1 MPPEGATA
9 YENKVVSVKV
19 EQHRGKRHAASAAL
33 SDRQL
38 ADSRF
43 VRNDAGFGEVEHVIL
58 REDGYKHNPAGVFL
72 ILDMPSTVLLTLPP
86 ELLLKVIHL
95 LPTSDVQHLQL
106 TCKHLRSI
114 VEFSG
119 FHTYAKQLH
128 LSGVHDDFP
137 PGFSYFERLK
147 ALKQRDENWASLRPR
162 SIARMNIPFHASGIY
177 DLTGGVFLLGYKGD
191 TPSSTSTRG
200 FHYTMLPT
208 IDSDSGSHS
217 QAWPGVEFESE
228 VIDVGLA
235 IPEHDLIAVVTW

>member
-1 MPPEGATA
+1 
-9 YENKVVSVKV
+9 
-19 EQHRGKRHAASAAL
+19 
-33 SDRQL
+33 
-38 ADSRF
+38 
-43 VRNDAGFGEVEHVIL
+43 
-58 REDGYKHNPAGVFL
+58 
-72 ILDMPSTVLLTLPP
+72 MPSTVLLTLPP

-95 LPTSDVQHLQL
+95 LPTSDVRHLQS
-106 TCKHLRSI
+106 TCKHLCSL

-137 PGFSYFERLK
+137 PGFSYLERLK

-162 SIARMNIPFHASGIY
+162 SIARMSIPFHASGIY

-191 TPSSTSTRG
+191 APHSASTRG
-200 FHYTMLPT
+200 FCYTTLPT
-208 IDSDSGSHS
+208 IDSDSSSHS
-217 QAWPGVEFESE
+217 QTWPKVEFGSD